1 MEKYIRVDWPES
13 QKWMEFEYAGQ
24 GVVLAQDMTA
34 FVPEE
39 LYNES
44 HMVRDPIK
52 DGLWEAIHMI
62 RQATKRDDVTN
73 LDRRVLE
80 GLLLDLY
87 GKLLS
92 LALDNI

>member
-39 LYNES
+39 LYN
-44 HMVRDPIK
+44 
-52 DGLWEAIHMI
+52 
-62 RQATKRDDVTN
+62 
-73 LDRRVLE
+73 
-80 GLLLDLY
+80 
-87 GKLLS
+87 KL
-92 LALDNI
+92 NNE